1 MKHVVQNIIN
11 EVILCLENIINEVI
25 LCLENED
32 LHSRAL
38 SGLLGVS
45 YITIGW
51 KLMDL
56 RKENAGDFS
65 MKGKNKVFFLKRTVE
80 GRNAAMMAEIYRQPR
95 SVPRWK
101 RSSEPPGFQCSSPR

>member
-1 MKHVVQNIIN
+1 MKHVVQNITNKI
-11 EVILCLENIINEVI
+11 VLY
-25 LCLENED
+25 LENED

-56 RKENAGDFS
+56 RKENAVDFS
-65 MKGKNKVFFLKRTVE
+65 MKGKNRVFFLKRTME
-80 GRNAAMMAEIYRQPR
+80 GRNAAIMAEIYRQPR
-95 SVPRWK
+95 SAPLWK
-101 RSSEPPGFQCSSPR
+101 CSSELPKSSMQFSSIGSKG

>member
-65 MKGKNKVFFLKRTVE
+65 MKGKT
-80 GRNAAMMAEIYRQPR
+80 
-95 SVPRWK
+95 
-101 RSSEPPGFQCSSPR
+101 RSSS

>member
-1 MKHVVQNIIN
+1 MKHVVQNITNKI
-11 EVILCLENIINEVI
+11 VLY
-25 LCLENED
+25 LENED
-32 LHSRAL
+32 LHSRAF

-56 RKENAGDFS
+56 RKENAVDFS

-80 GRNAAMMAEIYRQPR
+80 GRNAAMMAEIYRLPR
-95 SVPRWK
+95 SAPRWK
-101 RSSEPPGFQCSSPR
+101 RSSEPPGFSMQFSSIRSKG